1 MISSGR
7 MMIAPGGAEPSPGD
21 DARASWQDSWQE
33 SWEAQFSATA
43 LDPERSCGRRSTVSW
58 EDELTSDNELS
69 RDNELPP
76 VLVLTDGDQPR
87 REGATI
93 AWEDEFSPPLP
104 PRRTRNRAA
113 YRVLNDRTS
122 NDT

>member
-1 MISSGR
+1 

-33 SWEAQFSATA
+33 SWEAQFS
-43 LDPERSCGRRSTVSW
+43 VSW